1 MIEILIEIAKLSPII
16 GILIVA
22 IIYFYKKEKAY
33 KKEIS
38 DEKSACDI
46 KIATLNK
53 ELRENERENLN
64 MMSKLASSLD
74 KIAVNNTM
82 FHQEIQSLK
91 EYIGLKIDALK
102 K

>member
-22 IIYFYKKEKAY
+22 IIYFYRKEKSY
-33 KKEIS
+33 KLEIIN
-38 DEKSACDI
+38 EKTSCDA
-46 KIATLNK
+46 KIAALNK
-53 ELRENERENLN
+53 ELRENEKENLE

-74 KIAVNNTM
+74 KIATNNTM

-102 K
+102 